1 MTDREL
7 IVLDESL
14 KLAELDCL
22 NAKEKMFRS
31 ASLLMDIITGILI
44 ISAVATIGI
53 FMFLLVNGI
62 SLFS

>member
-7 IVLDESL
+7 IILDESL
-14 KLAELDCL
+14 KMAELDCL
-22 NAKEKMFRS
+22 NAKEKMFKS

-62 SLFS
+62 SFFS